1 MITAKSRFGHL
12 TVEAITFMLVLGALS
27 MIWPAVIA
35 VFLGVLLLI
44 QWLSVEP
51 EMAVLAWNEIGNL
64 PMIFTSLRRRSSD
77 DTLGISSSSGF
88 MG

>member
-44 QWLSVEP
+44 QWLSAEP
-51 EMAVLAWNEIGNL
+51 EVVMLVWTEIENM
-64 PMIFTSLRRRSSD
+64 PEVVASFRRPGVPTMLS
-77 DTLGISSSSGF
+77 
-88 MG
+88 